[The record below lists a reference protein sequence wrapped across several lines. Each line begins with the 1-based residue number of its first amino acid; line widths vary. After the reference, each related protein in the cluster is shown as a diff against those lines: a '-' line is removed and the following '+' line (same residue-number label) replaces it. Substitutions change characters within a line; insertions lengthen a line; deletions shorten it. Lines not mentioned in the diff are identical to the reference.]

1 MMVVVPSNQAPDQPP
16 SADSPDP
23 DDKPVLPLQS
33 LDETDLGWG
42 EQPELDDDERL
53 RSDRPPHWDA
63 S

>member
-1 MMVVVPSNQAPDQPP
+1 MVVVPSNQAPDQSP

-33 LDETDLGWG
+33 LDETDRGWG